1 MMGMPRCR
9 DVARA
14 VAGDERTRKPWHV
27 HIGLRMH
34 LLMCR
39 HCRAFAEQLRAIG
52 RIARE
57 LYGDSGPASRLDEL
71 MKTLR

>member
-14 VAGDERTRKPWHV
+14 VASDELARKPWHARLASWV
-27 HIGLRMH
+27 H

-39 HCRAFAEQLRAIG
+39 HCLAFAEQIRAIG

-57 LYGDSGPASRLDEL
+57 LYGDSGPAPNGSSYRAE
-71 MKTLR
+71 M